1 MDQETPEGSVASAL
15 EEVRDAARVRGIA
28 AIEAIAGTDPPAVL
42 SCVGPSRPD
51 ILAAAAALIRPPARS
66 PVHFRMGDGTS
77 VIACPWNIR
86 PRRRGGLVAW
96 RRPDQP
102 EWDERD
108 HPLMAATA
116 ALVRTLVENG
126 PEESG
131 IDRLTGLPN
140 RAYFLDEA
148 ERRIERLIQDRL
160 PGTLMIVGIDDM
172 PRLSDMH
179 GRDARN
185 GVIAR
190 VAGLLRAMVRPADLI
205 ARITRDD
212 FAIWLDGMDHM
223 TAAERAEAM
232 CGRRLTLP
240 EAPGRAPVA
249 VPGLSIGIA
258 SRAAD
263 SSADIRD
270 LMPEAREAC
279 EYVRREGG
287 GGWHVARQGS

>member
-1 MDQETPEGSVASAL
+1 MDQETPEGTMASAL
-15 EEVRDAARVRGIA
+15 EEVRDAARVRGIVA
-28 AIEAIAGTDPPAVL
+28 METPSGPDAPVVL
-42 SCVGPSRPD
+42 SAIGPTRPD
-51 ILAAAAALIRPPARS
+51 ILAAAAALMRPPARA
-66 PVHFRMGDGTS
+66 PVHFRMSDGTA
-77 VIACPWNIR
+77 VIACPWTIR

-96 RRPDQP
+96 RRPDEP
-102 EWDERD
+102 EWDDRD

-116 ALVRTLVENG
+116 ALVRTLLENG

-160 PGTLMIVGIDDM
+160 PGTLMVVSIDDM

-185 GVIAR
+185 GVVAR
-190 VAGLLRAMVRPADLI
+190 IAGLLRAMVRPADLV
-205 ARITRDD
+205 ARIGRDD

-240 EAPGRAPVA
+240 EAPGRAPVS

-263 SSADIRD
+263 STADIRD
-270 LMPEAREAC
+270 LMPEAREASQ
-279 EYVRREGG
+279 YVRREGG
-287 GGWHVARQGS
+287 GGWHVARLGA